1 LSRYSEVT
9 IVPEDDHRP
18 DRRPERQE
26 DGVTVPFERIDPET
40 LRSLIAEFV
49 TREWEEL
56 GESACSLDDKI
67 DQVQS
72 QLRQKKARVVFD
84 LVTNS
89 CNIVLTP

>member
-1 LSRYSEVT
+1 LATYREVT
-9 IVPEDDHRP
+9 IVPEDDYRP
-18 DRRPERQE
+18 DRRPGRHE

-40 LRSLIAEFV
+40 LRNLIAEFV

-56 GESACSLDDKI
+56 GESACSLDEKI

-84 LVTNS
+84 LSTNS

>member
-1 LSRYSEVT
+1 LATYREVT
-9 IVPEDDHRP
+9 MVPEDDYRP
-18 DRRPERQE
+18 DQRAERQE

-40 LRSLIAEFV
+40 LRNLIAEFV

-56 GESACSLDDKI
+56 GESACSLDEKI

-84 LVTNS
+84 LSTNS

>member
-1 LSRYSEVT
+1 MATYREVS
-9 IVPEDDHRP
+9 IVPEDDYRS
-18 DRRPERQE
+18 DRPEQQE
-26 DGVTVPFERIDPET
+26 DGVTVPFERIDPVT
-40 LRSLIAEFV
+40 LRNLIAEFV

-56 GESACSLDDKI
+56 GESACSLDEKI

>member
-1 LSRYSEVT
+1 
-9 IVPEDDHRP
+9 VPEDDYRP

-26 DGVTVPFERIDPET
+26 EGVTVPFERIDPGT
-40 LRSLIAEFV
+40 LRNLIAEFV

-56 GESACSLDDKI
+56 GESACSLDEKI
-67 DQVQS
+67 DQVHG

-84 LVTNS
+84 LGTNS